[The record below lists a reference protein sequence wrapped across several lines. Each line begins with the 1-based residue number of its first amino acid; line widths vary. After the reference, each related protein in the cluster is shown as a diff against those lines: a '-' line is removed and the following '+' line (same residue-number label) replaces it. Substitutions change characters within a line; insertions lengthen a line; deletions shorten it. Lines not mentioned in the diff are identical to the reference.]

1 MLRYL
6 ALNQMKS
13 QGQFWLGVAASGT
26 THLLIAGT
34 ICLLPFAA
42 SHGPTLVLEFPR
54 GETVT
59 VALVASS
66 AFTASELIEPFKAVT
81 TISLPVPKAMP
92 VLNRTTQAQPQSPL
106 DAIQK
111 EFIRLAAVGPPI
123 TLPRQQR
130 EPEEAIRP
138 RPAKVPH
145 RPAASAPQA
154 HTITVIQDFGKQQ
167 PILPTKKTAPPFTYP
182 LRALEAGIEGRVE
195 VLVTINAAG
204 KVTAAKLYRSSGH
217 QVLDEAAIGWVT
229 KWEFEIEAQWF
240 QFKSHLTFRAP
251 VRFDILP
258 PM

>member
-26 THLLIAGT
+26 THLLIAST
-34 ICLLPFAA
+34 ICLFPFAA
-42 SHGPTLVLEFPR
+42 SHGPTLVLEFPH
-54 GETVT
+54 GETAT
-59 VALVASS
+59 VAMVASS
-66 AFTASELIEPFKAVT
+66 AFTASELIEPVT

-92 VLNRTTQAQPQSPL
+92 VLKRTTQAQPQSPL
-106 DAIQK
+106 GASPK
-111 EFIRLAAVGPPI
+111 ELIRLAAVGPPI

-130 EPEEAIRP
+130 EPEEAIRL

-145 RPAASAPQA
+145 RPTASAPQA

-204 KVTAAKLYRSSGH
+204 NVTTAKLYRSSGH

-229 KWEFEIEAQWF
+229 KWEFEVEAQWF